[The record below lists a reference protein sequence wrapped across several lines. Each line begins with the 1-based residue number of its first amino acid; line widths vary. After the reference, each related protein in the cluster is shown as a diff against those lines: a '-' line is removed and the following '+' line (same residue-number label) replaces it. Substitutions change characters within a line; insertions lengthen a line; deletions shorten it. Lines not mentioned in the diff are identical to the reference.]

1 MKKKEQLSIPVLG
14 ALLPYVEGTLTPEA
28 ENQTIE
34 IANMFRQEYKN
45 MLNEHTQIVV
55 ALDNLSKI
63 ASMENKQDA
72 LAFIEQL
79 KGHAMNEE
87 QVTYPSTIVIGD
99 LLQIKK

>member
-1 MKKKEQLSIPVLG
+1 LKKKEQLSIPVLG

-55 ALDNLSKI
+55 ALDSGNVK
-63 ASMENKQDA
+63 
-72 LAFIEQL
+72 LAVITAPFFIFVYLNRKFRML
-79 KGHAMNEE
+79 K
-87 QVTYPSTIVIGD
+87 
-99 LLQIKK
+99 